1 MGLRTP
7 AQTALEFPATQQRRT
22 QAAQGLQTMTAPLGL
37 AQQPGGLAQ
46 AGPRTLAQ
54 AGAQAGAAQQ
64 QAVTQAVQQGAQEQ
78 QQAAQDELA
87 IQQAQQQDSLRM
99 LKRQV
104 AAQGRE
110 LTGILQ
116 TDANLAED
124 ELFTQQLR
132 FQQDELGQTMLNERQ
147 LADYAL
153 NHARTQ
159 EELANY
165 EQEVSQALERKQLL
179 LQRSFTILKQAEEQ
193 LLQSQETEANQE
205 LTLKIAQAR
214 QKLEE
219 DMQKLAKDAAN
230 KAAIWSAVSTVGAA
244 VTPIYPPA
252 GLAIAGAGAVGG
264 AMQAKESQRAAEERR
279 AQGAG
284 VQ

>member
-7 AQTALEFPATQQRRT
+7 AQTALEFPGTQQRRL
-22 QAAQGLQTMTAPLGL
+22 QATQGLQTMAAPQAL
-37 AQQPGGLAQ
+37 AQQPGGLAA
-46 AGPRTLAQ
+46 AGPRALAQ

-78 QQAAQDELA
+78 QQAAQDQLA
-87 IQQAQQQDSLRM
+87 IQQAQQQDSMRM

-110 LTGILQ
+110 LASMMQ

-153 NHARTQ
+153 NAAKTQ
-159 EELANY
+159 EELADY
-165 EQEVSQALERKQLL
+165 EQEVNLALERKQLL
-179 LQRSFTILKQAEEQ
+179 LKRSFDILRQAEEQ
-193 LLQSQETEANQE
+193 LFQSEQTEANQE
-205 LTLKIAQAR
+205 LTLKIAQAK

-219 DMQKLAKDAAN
+219 DMQRLAKDAAN

-244 VTPIYPPA
+244 VTPLYPPA
-252 GLAIAGAGAVGG
+252 GLAITAVGAVGG
-264 AMQAKESQRAAEERR
+264 AAQARESQKAAEERQ
-279 AQGAG
+279 AQGA
-284 VQ
+284 QI